1 MDSGV
6 EGPLTL
12 DTTTHTLTYFPSN
25 RYGDPPYYHLVSK
38 RRPYLSTP
46 LPLTADDTLDLEP
59 GNDDPQNLTVH
70 LKNCDIGIYRTEKD
84 EQRTKEL
91 AQFAATWRSGM
102 ANLGSGGSETSLGA
116 DMSSHAVIADVLNQ
130 NYNDLM
136 SAASISLRAMTWNLM
151 GQSISSLKLSSLLG
165 LPVMSDIYVLAIQE
179 FDTLGAKTLYSN
191 PAGLQELINAVL
203 MALSESGE
211 YFVVDTNQLLGI
223 KLVIFAHSRLRGQIS
238 STKKATTGTGLFGVW
253 GNKGAA
259 ALWLT
264 IGEDPMIPGSGTE
277 MVVANCHLSA
287 GDTKDFVVRRRWEL
301 SEISKKFHL
310 SGLAPASEKVI
321 FDSDAQVLD
330 DFKLEEDGFDS
341 ETLKDDDSEEEQ
353 EVQSASSVSDSKSSK
368 SNPIVILLG
377 DLNYRV
383 TLDKDMVQDYSERG
397 NYRTILVSDQLRQ
410 DIIDSRILSEFVEG
424 VISFAPTYK
433 YQIGTNKYD
442 MEVRTP
448 SYTDRIFYSKND
460 SRISQLDYS
469 SIADYVISDHR
480 PVVSRFELSIPMM
493 DAEKRKALVDS
504 TLKDMDKRENS
515 GRPSVV
521 VDPKEAVKE
530 DCVIFCEGETFVSI
544 TNDPNSA
551 QRLLEWQVILPP
563 TEQVPSTKTPSLRV
577 EPTKGLLPAGGS
589 QQIRIAFTPQLS
601 IRDEVS
607 VLIIRVKDG
616 QDVFV
621 PIEFHTLPTAIGA
634 SLDLLSRMPDGARSK
649 KIMETSSTNMPRE
662 IWSCVD
668 YLWTRIVPDMFLKK
682 GDPTLQ
688 ALVQEW
694 MDKGEYFDAQVLD
707 AANEAQE
714 SIAVYSVA
722 QQFMILLQSLPMGI
736 VPPECHALLMKED
749 TDILLEAL
757 PSVNANVLL
766 YITGFLQRAIQQG
779 VDESQLLDKFEPLL
793 IATPRGKDSGK
804 SKMKRKKFL
813 KTLIS

>member
-1 MDSGV
+1 MRLIASVVFFKMESAV

-12 DTTTHTLTYFPSN
+12 DTTTHTLTFFPPN

-46 LPLTADDTLDLEP
+46 RPLTTDDSLDLEP
-59 GNDDPQNLTVH
+59 VSDDPQNLTVH
-70 LKNCDIGIYRTEKD
+70 LKNGDIGLYRTDKD
-84 EQRTKEL
+84 EQKTKEL
-91 AQFAATWRSGM
+91 AKFAATWRSGM
-102 ANLGSGGSETSLGA
+102 ANLGSGGSDTNLGT
-116 DMSSHAVIADVLNQ
+116 DMSSQAVIAEVLNQ
-130 NYNDLM
+130 NYNDLV
-136 SAASISLRAMTWNLM
+136 STASISLRAMTWNLM
-151 GQSISSLKLSSLLG
+151 GQSISSLKLGPLLG

-179 FDTLGAKTLYSN
+179 FDTLGAKTLVSN
-191 PAGLQELINAVL
+191 PAGLQELINVVL

-264 IGEDPMIPGSGTE
+264 IGQDPMIPGSGTE
-277 MVVANCHLSA
+277 VVVADCHLSA
-287 GDTKDFVVRRRWEL
+287 GDTKDFVVRRRWEFA
-301 SEISKKFHL
+301 EISKKFRL
-310 SGLAPASEKVI
+310 SGLAPASETVI

-330 DFKLEEDGFDS
+330 DFQLDEDGFES
-341 ETLKDDDSEEEQ
+341 ETLKDDDTEEEQ
-353 EVQSASSVSDSKSSK
+353 EIQSSSSVSESKSSE

-410 DIIDSRILSEFVEG
+410 DIIDSRILSGFTEG
-424 VISFAPTYK
+424 AISFPPTYK
-433 YQIGTNKYD
+433 YQIGSNKYD
-442 MEVRTP
+442 MEARTP

-469 SIADYVISDHR
+469 SISEYAISDHR

-493 DAEKRKALVDS
+493 DVEKRKTLVDS

-551 QRLLEWQVILPP
+551 QRLLEWQVNLPP
-563 TEQVPSTKTPSLRV
+563 TEQGPSASTLRV
-577 EPTKGLLPAGGS
+577 EPIKGLLPAGGT
-589 QQIRIAFTPQLS
+589 QQIRIAFTPQLHV
-601 IRDEVS
+601 RDFVS

-668 YLWTRIVPDMFLKK
+668 YLWTRIVPDMFHNK

-707 AANEAQE
+707 AANEAQQN
-714 SIAVYSVA
+714 IAVYSVA
-722 QQFMILLQSLPMGI
+722 QQFMILLHSLPMGI
-736 VPPECHALLMKED
+736 VPPECHALVMKAD

-779 VDESQLLDKFEPLL
+779 VDESQLRKYLFLL
-793 IATPRGKDSGK
+793 QQTKTTATNY
-804 SKMKRKKFL
+804 
-813 KTLIS
+813 